1 MTGLKVIARDI
12 RNCTLCPLATGRSAA
27 VPGEGPSKARLM
39 FVGEA
44 PGQQEDTEGK
54 PFLGRSGKVLD
65 QALKEAGI
73 RREEVFITNVVKC
86 RPPNNRLPL
95 KNEIHACVTAHLNR
109 QIEAIKP
116 EVICLLGITAVKAF
130 LGGSRLNAIRGRLVL
145 KERHYFA
152 TYHPAAAGRS
162 AACYRTFQSDIN
174 VLGEL
179 LRESSR
185 SLHGGP

>member
-44 PGQQEDTEGK
+44 PGQQEDTAGK
-54 PFLGRSGKVLD
+54 PFLGRSGKVLE
-65 QALKEAGI
+65 QALKDAGI
-73 RREEVFITNVVKC
+73 RRNEVFITNVVKC

-95 KNEIHACVTAHLNR
+95 KNEIHTCVAAHLNR
-109 QIEAIKP
+109 QIQAIKP
-116 EVICLLGITAVKAF
+116 EIICLLGITAVKAF
-130 LGGSRLNAIRGRLVL
+130 MGGSRFSAIRGRVLL
-145 KERHYFA
+145 KERNYFA

-162 AACYRTFQSDIN
+162 AACHRTFQSDIKA
-174 VLGEL
+174 LEEF
-179 LRESSR
+179 LRENSR
-185 SLHGGP
+185 TSHSGP